1 MSYLNA
7 VSAVGLVGM
16 IFLAW
21 LMSSAKRQF
30 PWRLVI
36 LGLML
41 QIVFAAVFFNSQRW
55 TFPRTF
61 TSTDELVE
69 ELAANPE
76 MAKRVF
82 MGRPGAGDKVPSL
95 ADTAAATSGGMTSDA
110 FAQIVE
116 EGLSEAGGSVTI
128 DRYPQGIV
136 FFGVQAFFDL
146 IDRSVGVGKGFVF
159 TAHPPS
165 TDPKALIGS
174 FAFGVLPTVVFFAAL
189 MSVLYY
195 IGLMD
200 LVVRG
205 MAWIMQKTLRTSA
218 AESLAAAANVFV
230 GHTEAPLVI
239 RPFVPVMTQS
249 ELNALMIG
257 GFATIS
263 GSLMAIFAMNGISAG
278 HLLTASIISA
288 PAALLIAKVILPESE
303 TPVPVD
309 SVRQSEGSD
318 RPTNIIEA
326 AAIGASEGM
335 RLAINIAAMLI
346 AFLALIAMFD
356 ILLGWIGAMAGI
368 ELSLKR
374 IFGILFWPIAL
385 LMGIAPGECAI
396 AGEVLGTKT
405 VVNEFVAYFD
415 LLAVKSNGLETGMPL
430 SERTEVI
437 LIYALCGF
445 SNFGAIGIQI
455 GGIGALAPARR
466 ADLARLGLRAMFGGA
481 LACCMTACVAGLL
494 YGIL

>member
-7 VSAVGLVGM
+7 VSAIGLFGM

-21 LMSSAKRQF
+21 LMSSARRQF
-30 PWRLVI
+30 PWRLVF
-36 LGLML
+36 LGLSL
-41 QIVFAAVFFNSQRW
+41 QIVLAAIFFNSQRW
-55 TFPRTF
+55 TLPKTF
-61 TSTDELVE
+61 ATADELLE
-69 ELAANPE
+69 ELKTDSDLAT
-76 MAKRVF
+76 RVS
-82 MGRPGAGDKVPSL
+82 MGEATESDSLPSL
-95 ADTAAATSGGMTSDA
+95 AQTAEGLEGGIESEA
-110 FAQIVE
+110 FAQFVQSHFPATG
-116 EGLSEAGGSVTI
+116 GLTV

-136 FFGVQAFFDL
+136 FYGVQAFFDL
-146 IDRSVGVGKGFVF
+146 IDRSVGAGKDFVF

-165 TDPKALIGS
+165 SDPKALIGS
-174 FAFGVLPTVVFFAAL
+174 FAFGVLPTVIFFAAL

-239 RPFVPVMTQS
+239 RPFVPLMTQS

-288 PAALLIAKVILPESE
+288 PAALLIAKVILPETEKPAPIESARSSE
-303 TPVPVD
+303 
-309 SVRQSEGSD
+309 SAD
-318 RPTNIIEA
+318 RPANLVEA
-326 AAIGASEGM
+326 AAIGATDGM
-335 RLAINIAAMLI
+335 RLALNIAAMLI
-346 AFLALIAMFD
+346 AFLALIAMCD
-356 ILLGWIGAMAGI
+356 IILGGIGSLVGI

-374 IFGILFWPIAL
+374 IFGVLFWPIAF
-385 LMGIAPGECAI
+385 LMGIAPAECAV

-415 LLAVKSNGLETGMPL
+415 LLALKSDNPASGISI

-466 ADLARLGLRAMFGGA
+466 ADLARLGPRAMFGGA